1 MVDLDSI
8 RGVDS
13 ARSAEAWNGIGRT
26 VLENVNE
33 LRRVFDPSSGMTYW
47 QQQAASRRRRWRS
60 AWAPAQIRDGMVLS
74 MNSDVHSR
82 RHRGNGEKR
91 CSGCSRET
99 GMSSRE
105 QLASE

>member
-33 LRRVFDPSSGMTYW
+33 LRRVFDPSSGMTGSPVRGFENGRIRGW
-47 QQQAASRRRRWRS
+47 PTSFPTAK
-60 AWAPAQIRDGMVLS
+60 AWTR
-74 MNSDVHSR
+74 
-82 RHRGNGEKR
+82 
-91 CSGCSRET
+91 
-99 GMSSRE
+99 
-105 QLASE
+105 